1 MIVGLTFKGL
11 IRMKSLFAALI
22 IFIISTGAF
31 ASLVYMNA
39 AELAD
44 ISDLIVVGKVDGI
57 ESFYGTDGFIYSR
70 AYVTVDDIILG
81 NHWTSVVEVVY
92 PGGIVDGVGM
102 ATSISPVFDEGMEI
116 VLFLKVDDEGEFVL
130 TNHAAS
136 KFTVEGGIVI
146 EEGISLA
153 DFVNEITGVIDR

>member
-22 IFIISTGAF
+22 IFMISAGAF
-31 ASLVYMNA
+31 ASLVYMDT
-39 AELAD
+39 AELVD
-44 ISDLIVVGKVDGI
+44 VSDLIVVGKVDGI
-57 ESFYGTDGFIYSR
+57 ESFYGADGFIYSR

-81 NHWTSVVEVVY
+81 DHWTSVVEVVY

-102 ATSISPVFDEGMEI
+102 ETSISPVFDEGMEV
-116 VLFLKVDDEGEFVL
+116 VLFLKVDDEGELVL

-136 KFTVEGGIVI
+136 KFTVEDGIVI
-146 EEGISLA
+146 EKGVPLA
-153 DFVNEITGVIDR
+153 DFVSEVAGVIDR